1 MSVSSVFY
9 KIQRRVQHIFS
20 LLKPPRK
27 LTFTREGKW
36 FVLLTL
42 AIGSAAINTGVN
54 LLYLVLAMMLSMIM
68 VSGLLSEV
76 VLRKLTL
83 TRWLPEYVFAGNLF
97 SYKIMLT
104 NHKRYFP
111 SLSLHLVDHPAQ
123 EKGRLP
129 ERSAGSSARLPE
141 RSAGSS
147 ARLPERSAGV
157 STHLPGIFTGYIH
170 HVGPQQSTALY
181 LEGIFSQRGLQEFG
195 PVEISTRFPF
205 GFFTKSRLLF
215 VPASLLVLPRLG
227 KITSFPLLGGGYTER
242 DWDNETSARGGE
254 GEFHNLREYRLGDN
268 PRWIHWRSSAKHH
281 HLLVKEFDQEQ
292 RWTVNIL
299 LDTQLSRQ
307 ATVMEKAYLE
317 TAISFVT
324 TLLLWLVERGFQV
337 TIATYAPRLLIQT
350 VSGGRRRAFPLLKSL
365 ALLEPVPDKNIANLY
380 QEAYKALSTGIT
392 FLVLSGNRATVPL
405 FSSQQKKNRL
415 IVYDV
420 TSPAFS
426 EIFTL

>member
-97 SYKIMLT
+97 SYKIILT

-129 ERSAGSSARLPE
+129 EQSGGSSTRLL
-141 RSAGSS
+141 S
-147 ARLPERSAGV
+147 
-157 STHLPGIFTGYIH
+157 IFTGYIH

-242 DWDNETSARGGE
+242 HWDNETSARGGE

-292 RWTVNIL
+292 RWAVNIL

-307 ATVMEKAYLE
+307 AIVMEKADLE

-380 QEAYKALSTGIT
+380 QEAHKALSTGTT
-392 FLVLSGNRATVPL
+392 FLVLSGNRATVPP
-405 FSSQQKKNRL
+405 FPSQQKKNRV

-420 TSPAFS
+420 TAPAFS